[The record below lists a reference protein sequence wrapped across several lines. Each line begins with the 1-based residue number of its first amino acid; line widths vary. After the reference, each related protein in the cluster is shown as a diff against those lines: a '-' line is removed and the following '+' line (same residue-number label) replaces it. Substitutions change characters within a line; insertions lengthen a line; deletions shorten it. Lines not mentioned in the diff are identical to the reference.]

1 MEGLL
6 RTGPYMCVRFWVT
19 ISTCTRIN
27 DRGVKASRTGR
38 LRPNRHSASRG
49 EQTGMHIRAQRVQ
62 QHPTSKSRDVKGKA
76 GDSCVRHGATFS
88 PSAQKDR
95 RSRRRHKRLQNK
107 TRKEFTHCLQEPNTL
122 LLLLLLLLFLLS
134 ASSLRAPQSTSPS
147 LRWTFPAA

>member
-95 RSRRRHKRLQNK
+95 RSRRHKRLQNK